1 MQKLLLV
8 GVGGFIGAILRY
20 VMSGYVQ
27 SLTHSVAF
35 PYGTLVVNI
44 TGCFLIGILAYLVET
59 QAGMTPEMRLLLMVG
74 ILGSFTT
81 YSTFSAE
88 TINLLQE
95 QRYISGLMNI
105 GLHLVLGLAAV
116 ILGRFAMSSIWR

>member
-1 MQKLLLV
+1 MQKLLFV

-44 TGCFLIGILAYLVET
+44 TGCFLIGILSYLVEI
-59 QAGMTPEMRLLLMVG
+59 QAGMTPEMRLLLIVG

-95 QRYISGLMNI
+95 QRVFLGLMNM
-105 GLHLVLGLAAV
+105 GTHLVLGLAAV
-116 ILGRFAMSSIWR
+116 ILGRFAIISIWR